1 MGLHSWTAKTERT
14 AMSAAQWLRLALC
27 VLAAGAL
34 LAALFGTRLWPVQ
47 LGSAV
52 VIGTVLW
59 ILLEILWL
67 IWKDEHPARN
77 APN

>member
-14 AMSAAQWLRLALC
+14 AMSVAQWLRLALC

-34 LAALFGTRLWPVQ
+34 LAALFGTWLWPVQ
-47 LGSAV
+47 IGSAV
-52 VIGTVLW
+52 VIGGVLW
-59 ILLEILWL
+59 ILQEILWL

-77 APN
+77 ARR